1 MFTGI
6 IEALGKVQQVSSK
19 GKDLVLSIDT
29 GSLDLSDVKLGDS
42 IAVNGVCLTVIAL
55 GHRSFSADVSAESLV
70 HTDMYNYQRGTM
82 VNLEK
87 ALTLSSRLG
96 GHLVSGHVDGLGE
109 IVDFYQEG
117 RAWRYEISC
126 PQSLLKY
133 VADKGSVTIDGVSL
147 TVTGLKAHSFVLNIV
162 PHTIAETRI
171 QTYGIGN
178 KLHIEVDL
186 MARYAERLLTFSG
199 AAEDKNV
206 ESKDQALNHSFL
218 AEHGFLR

>member
-55 GHRSFSADVSAESLV
+55 GHRNFSADVSAESLV
-70 HTDMYNYQRGTM
+70 HTDMYSYQRGTL

-109 IVDFYQEG
+109 IINFYQEG
-117 RAWRYEISC
+117 RAWRYEVSC
-126 PQSLLKY
+126 PQALLKY
-133 VADKGSVTIDGVSL
+133 IADKGSVTVDGVSL
-147 TVTGLKAHSFVLNIV
+147 TVTGLKPNSFILNIV

-171 QTYGIGN
+171 QTYSIGH

-186 MARYAERLLTFSG
+186 MARYAERLLTFSV
-199 AAEDKNV
+199 ATEDKNV
-206 ESKDQALNHSFL
+206 KSKDQALNHSFL
-218 AEHGFLR
+218 AEHGFLK